1 MTEVAAA
8 LGISADSSGLAAAVR
23 ELRNVDAAARGAVEG
38 ISSFGRTADRA
49 GAAAASL
56 GQSASKSARDAARL
70 ESAYERVRSAIDPV
84 YASSRRYES
93 ALKTLTSTERAG
105 KISKDDLIRL
115 NDLAVQKYLSLK
127 NVIDQTAAAETAA
140 ASARERATATY
151 ERLRASVD
159 KVFASSKQYEAGLT
173 TLNTLLAANDIT
185 QTQYDQTL
193 GMLAQ
198 KLLQVKTG
206 TDSLAAS
213 TANAKREQDQAIAAY
228 ERTRASI
235 DPMFAASKRYEAA
248 LENLDDALRRNIISQ
263 TTYNNLNAQ
272 ASQAL
277 LGTGGAAGTMGSA
290 MNGARYAIT
299 NASFQIQDFAVQV
312 ASGQSAMVAFTQ
324 QMPQLL
330 GALGFTGK
338 LAVWGA
344 IAGTVVAAAGAIYM
358 GWKRTQKAAE
368 DGDTALEAYNKT
380 LQKYVQLAGSAAD
393 SSGRLAMRMGN
404 ISYNQSL
411 DAFNRAFTEFTSKA
425 EGSYTAWEKFAD
437 ELSGRNAAGMGGT
450 VVDML
455 NTIKDTFN
463 LPQAES
469 SGLFG
474 MIQKLG
480 QTAPT
485 SLQEV
490 VDQAKALDAAFTSAY
505 GSMDRAP
512 AGVQDLWASVI
523 DMGIGAASEIDSAM
537 QNIGSNL
544 DKVNAEIQAAI
555 EKQKQ
560 QKAYADDYLTASQQT
575 RDMLSAIAAY
585 GEDSAQVEA
594 LRRDHALA
602 NADAMFQQ
610 QNIAGQLLVDLNN
623 AAAATYDA
631 EAATAE
637 WADRMAAVNAQL
649 QGAFS
654 LLNSIGGGMV
664 ASAGIAAANKV
675 LDAGGSAIA
684 AEQARR
690 RREEELRLYNEQDAL
705 IARGQSTPGIADMA
719 AEQQRRQ
726 WEAEDEYQA
735 RIDAQREAEREAAK
749 SARGGGGKGRKPA
762 KSEAMKEAE
771 REQKRMENDADRIFE
786 KTRTNLERLAIEQ
799 QDLNE
804 LYAEGYF
811 GAVGSVTAMDTL
823 ARAMKDVA
831 EQYDPVLQKQ
841 KEWTDSMISGFAA
854 MWTGGQSFIDTLA
867 NIAMKLA
874 EMAAMEAFTTIFESS
889 GLQKGIGAVIGSVFG
904 VTPNAKGG
912 VYDSPSLSK
921 YSNQVVS
928 SPTMFAFAKGAGL
941 MGEAGPEAIMPL
953 SRGPDGRLGVSADSV
968 RGSKGN
974 EGTTNVKL
982 DLNVRAVPGDMFVPI
997 VEEIAGNQADVRV
1010 QRASE
1015 AADRALPDRIA
1026 EHMIDPRY
1034 R

>member
-23 ELRNVDAAARGAVEG
+23 ELRNVDDAARGAVEG
-38 ISSFGRTADRA
+38 VSSFGRASDRA
-49 GAAAASL
+49 GAAAAAL
-56 GQSASKSARDAARL
+56 GKSTDKAARDASRL

-84 YASSRRYES
+84 YAASRRYES
-93 ALKTLTSTERAG
+93 ALKALTATEQAG
-105 KISKDDLIRL
+105 KISKDDLNRL
-115 NDLAVQKYLSLK
+115 NDLAVGKYLALK
-127 NVIDQTAAAETAA
+127 TVIDQTASAEAKA
-140 ASARERATATY
+140 ASERARAQAMY

-159 KVFASSKQYEAGLT
+159 SVFAASKKYEAGLT
-173 TLNTLLAANDIT
+173 SLNTLLAAGDIT
-185 QTQYDQTL
+185 QQQYDATL
-193 GMLAQ
+193 SRLSN

-206 TDSLAAS
+206 TDSLAAA
-213 TANAKREQDQAIAAY
+213 TANAKRQQDQAITAY
-228 ERTRASI
+228 ERLRSSI
-235 DPMFAASKRYEAA
+235 DPVFAASKRYEAA
-248 LENLDDALRRNIISQ
+248 LETLDDALRRNIITQ
-263 TTYNNLNAQ
+263 QQYNTLNAQ
-272 ASQAL
+272 AANSM
-277 LGTGGAAGTMGSA
+277 LGLGGAANQMGSA
-290 MNGARYAIT
+290 MNGSRYAIT

-358 GWKRTQKAAE
+358 AWNRAKKASE
-368 DGDTALEAYNKT
+368 DSDTALEAYNKT
-380 LQKYVQLAGSAAD
+380 LQKYVQLAGSGADASNNLAA
-393 SSGRLAMRMGN
+393 RMGN

-411 DAFNRAFTEFTSKA
+411 DAFNRAFTEFTTKA

-437 ELSGRNAAGMGGT
+437 ELSGRNAQGMGGG
-450 VVDML
+450 VIDML

-463 LPQAES
+463 LPQADS
-469 SGLFG
+469 SNLFG
-474 MIQKLG
+474 MIEKLG
-480 QTAPT
+480 NTAPT
-485 SLQEV
+485 SLQQV
-490 VDQAKALDAAFTSAY
+490 VDQANALNTAFTAAY

-512 AGVQDLWASVI
+512 AAVQDLWTSVI
-523 DMGIGAASEIDSAM
+523 DMGISAANEIDAAM
-537 QNIGSNL
+537 QKIGSNL
-544 DKVNAEIQAAI
+544 PQINAQIQAAI
-555 EKQKQ
+555 EKQRQ

-575 RDMLSAIAAY
+575 RDMLAAIRAY

-610 QNIAGQLLVDLNN
+610 QGIAGALLVDLNN

-631 EAATAE
+631 EAATAD

-649 QGAFS
+649 QGAFA

-664 ASAGIAAANKV
+664 AAAGIRAANTV
-675 LDAGGSAIA
+675 LDAGGTAIE
-684 AEQARR
+684 AERARR
-690 RREEELRLYNEQDAL
+690 RREEELRLYNEQDGL
-705 IARGQSTPGIADMA
+705 IARGQSTPGLADMA
-719 AEQQRRQ
+719 AEEQRRQ
-726 WEAEDEYQA
+726 WEAEDAYEA
-735 RIDAQREAEREAAK
+735 RIEAQREAEREAAK
-749 SARGGGGKGRKPA
+749 AARGGGGRGRKPA

-771 REQKRMENDADRIFE
+771 REQKRMEADADRIYE
-786 KTRTNLERLAIEQ
+786 KTRTNAERLAIEQ
-799 QDLNE
+799 QELNE

-811 GAVGSVTAMDTL
+811 GSVGSVTALDTL
-823 ARAMKDVA
+823 SRAMKDVA
-831 EQYDPVLQKQ
+831 EQYDPVIQKQ
-841 KEWTDSMISGFAA
+841 KEWTDEMISGFAA
-854 MWTGGQSFIDTLA
+854 MWTGGQSFLDTLA

-874 EMAAMEAFTTIFESS
+874 EMAAMEAFTTIFNSS
-889 GLQKGIGAVIGSVFG
+889 GMQKGIGAVIGTVFG

-912 VYDSPSLSK
+912 VYDSPGLSQ
-921 YSNQVVS
+921 YSNKIVS
-928 SPTMFAFAKGAGL
+928 TPTMFAFAKGAGL

-953 SRGPDGRLGVSADSV
+953 SRGPDGRLGVSADTV
-968 RGSKGN
+968 RGAKGN

-997 VEEIAGNQADVRV
+997 VEEIAGEQADVRV

-1015 AADRALPDRIA
+1015 AADKALPDRIA
-1026 EHMIDPRY
+1026 EHLIDPRY